1 MVWRGVKTVQGFTE
15 NLVLGAG
22 GLNIGDMII
31 QLVFFLGLLA
41 LLGKFAW
48 GPLMNM
54 MKEREDYVANEIN
67 TAEKS
72 REEAQRMQ
80 REASEELKAT
90 RQDAQNIIE
99 DARKTA
105 GQQERDILQS
115 ARAEAER
122 MKESARQEIEQEKE
136 KAVQALKDQVATM
149 SVMIASKVI
158 EKELSQK
165 DQEALINQYIDEAGE
180 ER

>member
-1 MVWRGVKTVQGFTE
+1 MQGFTE
-15 NLVLGAG
+15 SLVLGAG
-22 GLNIGDMII
+22 GLNLGDMLA
-31 QLVFFLGLLA
+31 QLVFFILLLV
-41 LLGKFAW
+41 LLRIFAW
-48 GPLMNM
+48 GPLLNM

-80 REASEELKAT
+80 REASEELKKT
-90 RQDAQNIIE
+90 RQDAQSIIE

-105 GQQERDILQS
+105 GQQERDIIES
-115 ARAEAER
+115 ARTEAER
-122 MKESARQEIEQEKE
+122 IKVSARQEIEQERD

-158 EKELSQK
+158 EKELSEK
-165 DQEALINQYIDEAGE
+165 DQEKLINEYIDEAGK

>member
-1 MVWRGVKTVQGFTE
+1 MQGFAA
-15 NLVLGAG
+15 NLVLGAEG
-22 GLNIGDMII
+22 GLLIGDMIV

-48 GPLMNM
+48 GPLMKM
-54 MKEREDYVANEIN
+54 MKDREDYVANEIN

-72 REEAQRMQ
+72 REEAHRMQ
-80 REASEELKAT
+80 REASDELKAT
-90 RQDAQNIIE
+90 RQDAQKIIE

-105 GQQERDILQS
+105 GEQERDILDS

-122 MKESARQEIEQEKE
+122 LKESARQEIEQEKE
-136 KAVQALKDQVATM
+136 KAVQALKDQVAGM

-158 EKELSQK
+158 EKELSEK
-165 DQEALINQYIDEAGE
+165 DQEALINQYINEAGE
-180 ER
+180 KR

>member
-1 MVWRGVKTVQGFTE
+1 MQGFTE
-15 NLVLGAG
+15 SLVLGAG
-22 GLNIGDMII
+22 GLNLGDMIT
-31 QLVFFLGLLA
+31 QLFFFIVLLV
-41 LLGKFAW
+41 LLRMFAW

-80 REASEELKAT
+80 RDASEELKKT
-90 RQDAQNIIE
+90 RQDAQSIIE

-105 GQQERDILQS
+105 GQQERDILES
-115 ARAEAER
+115 ARSEAER
-122 MKESARQEIEQEKE
+122 IKESAREEIGQEKE
-136 KAVQALKDQVATM
+136 KAIQALKDQVASM

-158 EKELSQK
+158 EKELSEQ
-165 DQEALINQYIDEAGE
+165 DQEKLINEYIDEAGE

>member
-1 MVWRGVKTVQGFTE
+1 MLTQLFFFIVL
-15 NLVLGAG
+15 LVL
-22 GLNIGDMII
+22 LRM
-31 QLVFFLGLLA
+31 
-41 LLGKFAW
+41 FAW

-80 REASEELKAT
+80 REASEELKKT
-90 RQDAQNIIE
+90 RQDAQSIIE

-105 GQQERDILQS
+105 GQQERDILES
-115 ARAEAER
+115 ARNEAER
-122 MKESARQEIEQEKE
+122 IKESAREEIGQERD
-136 KAVQALKDQVATM
+136 KAIQALKDQVATM

-158 EKELSQK
+158 EKELSEQ
-165 DQEALINQYIDEAGE
+165 DQEKLINEYIDEAGE

>member
-1 MVWRGVKTVQGFTE
+1 MLGFTS

-22 GLNIGDMII
+22 GFAIGDMFAQLFFFII
-31 QLVFFLGLLA
+31 LLVLLR
-41 LLGKFAW
+41 KFAW

-54 MKEREDYVANEIN
+54 MKEREDYIANEID

-72 REEAQRMQ
+72 REEAAIQH
-80 REASEELKAT
+80 REAAEELKRT

-105 GQQERDILQS
+105 VQQERDIVES
-115 ARAEAER
+115 ARQEAER
-122 MKESARQEIEQEKE
+122 LKESARQEIEQERD
-136 KAVQALKDQVATM
+136 KAVQVLKDQVASM

-158 EKELSQK
+158 EKELSEK
-165 DQEALINQYIDEAGE
+165 DQQQLIDQYINEAGE

>member
-1 MVWRGVKTVQGFTE
+1 MQVFT
-15 NLVLGAG
+15 NSLVLGAEAG
-22 GLNIGDMII
+22 FLVGDMLTQLAFFII
-31 QLVFFLGLLA
+31 LLA
-41 LLGKFAW
+41 LLAKFAW

-72 REEAQRMQ
+72 REEAQKMQ
-80 REASEELKAT
+80 REASEELKKT
-90 RQDAQNIIE
+90 RQDAQSIIE

-105 GQQERDILQS
+105 GQQERDIIES
-115 ARAEAER
+115 ARAEADR
-122 MKESARQEIEQEKE
+122 IKESARQEIEQERD
-136 KAVQALKDQVATM
+136 KAVQTLKDQVASM

-158 EKELSQK
+158 EKELSEQ
-165 DQEALINQYIDEAGE
+165 DQEKLINEYINEAGE

>member
-1 MVWRGVKTVQGFTE
+1 MQGFTE
-15 NLVLGAG
+15 SLVLGAG

-31 QLVFFLGLLA
+31 QLVFFIGLLV
-41 LLGKFAW
+41 LLRKFAW

-80 REASEELKAT
+80 REASEELKKT

-105 GQQERDILQS
+105 GQQERDIIES
-115 ARAEAER
+115 ARAEADR
-122 MKESARQEIEQEKE
+122 IKESARQEIEQERD
-136 KAVQALKDQVATM
+136 KAVQVLKDQVASM

-158 EKELSQK
+158 EKELSEK
-165 DQEALINQYIDEAGE
+165 DQEQLINKYIDEAGE

>member
-1 MVWRGVKTVQGFTE
+1 MQGFTE
-15 NLVLGAG
+15 SLVLGAG

-31 QLVFFLGLLA
+31 QLVFFLILLA

-80 REASEELKAT
+80 REASEELKKT
-90 RQDAQNIIE
+90 RQDAQKIIE

-105 GQQERDILQS
+105 GQQERDIIES
-115 ARAEAER
+115 ARAESER

-136 KAVQALKDQVATM
+136 KAVQVLKDQVASM

-158 EKELSQK
+158 EKELSEK
-165 DQEALINQYIDEAGE
+165 DQEKLIHQYIDEAGE

>member
-1 MVWRGVKTVQGFTE
+1 MQVFT
-15 NLVLGAG
+15 NSLVLGAEG
-22 GLNIGDMII
+22 GFLVGDMLT
-31 QLVFFLGLLA
+31 QLFFFIVLLV
-41 LLGKFAW
+41 LLRMFAW

-80 REASEELKAT
+80 REASEELKKT
-90 RQDAQNIIE
+90 RQDAQSIIE

-105 GQQERDILQS
+105 GQQERDILES
-115 ARAEAER
+115 ARNEAER
-122 MKESARQEIEQEKE
+122 IKESAREEIGQERD
-136 KAVQALKDQVATM
+136 KAIQALKDQVATM

-158 EKELSQK
+158 EKELSEQ
-165 DQEALINQYIDEAGE
+165 DQEKLINEYIDEAGE

>member
-1 MVWRGVKTVQGFTE
+1 MIVQLIIF
-15 NLVLGAG
+15 LV
-22 GLNIGDMII
+22 
-31 QLVFFLGLLA
+31 LLA

-48 GPLMNM
+48 GPFMNM
-54 MKEREDYVANEIN
+54 MKEREDYISNEID

-80 REASEELKAT
+80 REASEELKQT

-99 DARKTA
+99 EARKTGA
-105 GQQERDILQS
+105 QQEKTIIETAKS
-115 ARAEAER
+115 EAER
-122 MKESARQEIEQEKE
+122 MKKSARQEIVQEKE
-136 KAVQALKDQVATM
+136 KAVQELKDQVATM

-158 EKELSQK
+158 EKELSER
-165 DQEALINQYIDEAGE
+165 DQEKLIAEYINEAGE

>member
-1 MVWRGVKTVQGFTE
+1 MQGFTE
-15 NLVLGAG
+15 SLVLGAG
-22 GLNIGDMII
+22 GLNIGDMVI
-31 QLVFFLGLLA
+31 QLVFFIGLLV

-80 REASEELKAT
+80 REASEELKQT

-105 GQQERDILQS
+105 GQQERDILES
-115 ARAEAER
+115 ARNEAER
-122 MKESARQEIEQEKE
+122 IKESARQEIEQERD
-136 KAVQALKDQVATM
+136 KAVQVLKDHVASM

-158 EKELSQK
+158 EKELSE
-165 DQEALINQYIDEAGE
+165 QEQEKLINQYIDEAGE